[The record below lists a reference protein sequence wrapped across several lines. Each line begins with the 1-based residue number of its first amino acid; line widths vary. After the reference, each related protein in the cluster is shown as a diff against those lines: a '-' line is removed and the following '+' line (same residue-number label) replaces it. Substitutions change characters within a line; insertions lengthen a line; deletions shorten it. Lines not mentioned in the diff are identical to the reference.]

1 MWPCLSLYLP
11 GIRKHVLI
19 IYWKMGYWQKKL
31 TNSNVTKYTLAHC
44 LFRQGTL
51 LTEWDLH
58 RARQPAWRQSPPT
71 GKNCQWL
78 TSPAASGDCESPANT
93 CGAKFIH
100 ATSLACY
107 AMHDV
112 VAPLVIYKTFLTQ
125 NQSVLPLPQ
134 MYLHLGVPHYCTIH
148 LWLTNINFV
157 RSVHINNN
165 IYFV

>member
-1 MWPCLSLYLP
+1 
-11 GIRKHVLI
+11 
-19 IYWKMGYWQKKL
+19 MGQIFF

-71 GKNCQWL
+71 GKNCQWM

-93 CGAKFIH
+93 CGDKFIH

-125 NQSVLPLPQ
+125 NQSVLPLPKCIPIWVYHIIAPYTCGWQ
-134 MYLHLGVPHYCTIH
+134 ISTLLDRSTSYQYCDAT
-148 LWLTNINFV
+148 
-157 RSVHINNN
+157 
-165 IYFV
+165 